1 MASMNAY
8 RQICEE
14 ILSRYVD
21 VKYANI
27 DARNEAV
34 FDEKNDRYLIVS
46 VGWGIRPAGRVHG
59 CLLHLDVI
67 GGKVWI
73 QRDGTQDG
81 IALELEEAGIPKE
94 NIVLGFKRPELRP
107 HTGYAAA

>member
-1 MASMNAY
+1 MASINVY
-8 RQICEE
+8 RQVCQEV
-14 ILSRYVD
+14 LSRYVD

-46 VGWGIRPAGRVHG
+46 VGWGIRPSGRVHG
-59 CLLHLDVI
+59 CLLHLDVME
-67 GGKVWI
+67 GKVWI

-81 IALELEEAGIPKE
+81 IALELEEAGIPKDD
-94 NIVLGFKRPELRP
+94 IVLGFKRPELRP
-107 HTGYAAA
+107 FTDYAAA